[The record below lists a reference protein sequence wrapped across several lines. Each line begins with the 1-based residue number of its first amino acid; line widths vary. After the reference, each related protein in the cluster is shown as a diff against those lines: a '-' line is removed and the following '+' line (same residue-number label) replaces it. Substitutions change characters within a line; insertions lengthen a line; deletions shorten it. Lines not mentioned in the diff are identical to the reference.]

1 MCDTMAY
8 NDVVYDIMFY
18 EYDKYN
24 DDDNRVQFYFS
35 KMICEFSWKLLQN
48 WN

>member
-35 KMICEFSWKLLQN
+35 KTICEFS
-48 WN
+48 